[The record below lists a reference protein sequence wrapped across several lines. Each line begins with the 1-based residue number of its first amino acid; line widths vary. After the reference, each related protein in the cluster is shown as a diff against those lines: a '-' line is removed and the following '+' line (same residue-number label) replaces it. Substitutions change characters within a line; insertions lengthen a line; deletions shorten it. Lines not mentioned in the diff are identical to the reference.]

1 MDKVLRQRVS
11 MKNPIHFLALGFG
24 SGLVPLM
31 PGTFGSLAAVPIIY
45 AMSFLSF
52 ELFIAITLFSFFIGI
67 YLCGRTA
74 RDMKMHD
81 HGSIVWD
88 EVAGMMVT
96 FIAIPINPLSLLL
109 GFLLFRFFDILKPWP
124 IRVFDKRV
132 HGGFGIMIDDIVAGV
147 MACAC
152 LHGLFH
158 LLPAIFEISPL

>member
-1 MDKVLRQRVS
+1 MNKTLRQRVS
-11 MKNPIHFLALGFG
+11 MRNPVHFLALGFG
-24 SGLVPLM
+24 TGLIPLM
-31 PGTFGSLAAVPIIY
+31 PGTFGSLAAVPILY
-45 AMSFLSF
+45 AMSFVTL
-52 ELFIAITLFSFFIGI
+52 EVFIAIAVFSFLVGI
-67 YLCGRTA
+67 YLCGKTA

-88 EVAGMMVT
+88 EVAGMIVT

-132 HGGFGIMIDDIVAGV
+132 HGGFGIMIDDIVAGA

-152 LHGLFH
+152 LHGIFY
-158 LLPAIFEISPL
+158 LLPNIASQIA